1 MQDAKILIDKI
12 QEDTDIKIK
21 GILGQA
27 EQDADTIL
35 QNARE
40 IASDIWNEMR
50 KKAEKDSEEERKRII
65 SNSMLENKKSVLEA
79 KQESITKA
87 FKLAA
92 KKIKQMDDNKYEKFL
107 ASLVIKMIAGKS
119 AKIFVAYN
127 DRSRLS
133 SKFIDNINEEIK
145 NKGGNAVVSFSDVDF
160 DINEGVVIS
169 QGRYQIDVSLDSM
182 IDMQRDD
189 LETEIVNIL
198 FK

>member
-12 QEDTDIKIK
+12 QEDADIKIR
-21 GILGQA
+21 GILRKA
-27 EQDADTIL
+27 EQDADAIL
-35 QNARE
+35 QKARVT
-40 IASDIWNEMR
+40 AVDIWNDMR
-50 KKAEKDSEEERKRII
+50 KRAEKFAEEERKRII
-65 SNSMLENKKSVLEA
+65 SNSMLESKKRILES

-87 FKLAA
+87 LKLAEKA
-92 KKIKQMDDNKYEKFL
+92 INQMDNKEYEKFL
-107 ASLVIKMIAGKS
+107 SDLVIKMIAGKS

-145 NKGGNAVVSFSDVDF
+145 NKDYKAEVSFSDIDY

-169 QGRYQIDVSLDSM
+169 QGKYQIDASLDSM

-189 LETEIVNIL
+189 LEAELVNLL
-198 FK
+198 FR